1 MLGPNMRHSSLEVT
15 AKPTILLVDAA
26 KPRNRSR
33 RTEFV
38 GCTLFKVGSERQ
50 ALELFVELDI
60 DCVVVKE
67 SGGGLDVTQLAGLM
81 RCMRP
86 EIPVVIVGD
95 RQEPN

>member
-1 MLGPNMRHSSLEVT
+1 MLGPNMRPSFVEAT

-26 KPRNRSR
+26 RPGSRNR
-33 RTEFV
+33 RTELV
-38 GCTLFKVGSERQ
+38 ACTLLKVASERQ
-50 ALELFVELDI
+50 ALRLFVEMDI

-67 SGGGLDVTQLAGLM
+67 SGSGLDVTQLAGLM

-95 RQEPN
+95 RQEPS